1 MSLISGERA
10 RLKRLVSEQRRAEL
24 LVADALRSQPLPPE
38 RLVERGVRTG
48 LEIDAL
54 RRACDRLGV
63 EVDPHGRLRLSEEE
77 APLA

>member
-1 MSLISGERA
+1 
-10 RLKRLVSEQRRAEL
+10 
-24 LVADALRSQPLPPE
+24 
-38 RLVERGVRTG
+38 VERGVRTG